1 MPRKFRFTCARTSYF
16 EIELE
21 AENDAAAE
29 EQLAAALTE
38 NPGLPDS
45 AAPLGNPIC
54 RVVEVAGTEQQTA
67 GASHAEAA

>member
-1 MPRKFRFTCARTSYF
+1 MARKFRFTCARTSYF

-21 AENDAAAE
+21 AETDAAAE